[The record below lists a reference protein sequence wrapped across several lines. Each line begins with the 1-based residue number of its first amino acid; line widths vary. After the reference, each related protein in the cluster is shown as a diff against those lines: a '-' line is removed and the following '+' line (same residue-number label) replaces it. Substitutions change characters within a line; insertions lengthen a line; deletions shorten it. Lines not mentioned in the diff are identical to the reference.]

1 MRRMSAS
8 VITSDWTSISNGLKL
23 ICLMQTNRIPSGGAQ
38 PSDLLSAIYRVE
50 VRNEEKISATDR
62 AFCEQQQTALYETL
76 EQIER
81 CHALLRTEAGRYC
94 DLYNISDMPNG
105 RLVALER
112 CKNDDAIPTDY
123 RIAACRIFDTIE
135 TFVKLY
141 HDVNEIFAARIVR
154 YFNETYNVSVPIPN
168 VDAET
173 LMLGTRPVYTTYV
186 DRVIEHLGGRSFR
199 DTAEEEILERFLNLV
214 RPGRWAKSKPE
225 VKGCKITFPNIV
237 SYDDFYIKWDRCYH
251 MAYGNHSK
259 FDTFCEGIIFGADN
273 RLNGSRESVIGL
285 NTDDVDL
292 TRWYDTAT
300 ESGIQLQFFK
310 NGRIDVKFKDAA
322 TAEASFRRLRLQELL
337 LHNDNS

>member
-1 MRRMSAS
+1 MLN
-8 VITSDWTSISNGLKL
+8 TLKL
-23 ICLMQTNRIPSGGAQ
+23 FPMQTNTNPSGGAQ

-62 AFCEQQQTALYETL
+62 AFCERQQAALYQTL

-81 CHALLRTEAGRYC
+81 CYDLLRTEAE
-94 DLYNISDMPNG
+94 LYHNIYKITYKPNG
-105 RLVALER
+105 CIVAQEQS
-112 CKNDDAIPTDY
+112 KTGNIPTDY
-123 RIAACRIFDTIE
+123 RIAACRIFDAIE
-135 TFVKLY
+135 MFVKLY
-141 HDVNEIFAARIVR
+141 HEVNEIFAARIVR
-154 YFNETYNVSVPIPN
+154 YFNDTYHVSVPAPS

-173 LMLGTRPVYTTYV
+173 LKMGDRPIYTTYV

-199 DTAEEEILERFLNLV
+199 ATAETEILERFLNLV

-251 MAYGNHSK
+251 IAYGNHSK
-259 FDTFCEGIIFGADN
+259 FDTFCEGIMLGTDG
-273 RLNGSRESVIGL
+273 RLDGSRQSVIGL

-310 NGRIDVKFKDAA
+310 NGRVDVKFKDSAA
-322 TAEASFRRLRLQELL
+322 AEVCFQRLCLHELRLY
-337 LHNDNS
+337 NDND